1 MQEKIAQKGSFG
13 DKLSR
18 LLQDKG
24 ITQKDLAQAIG
35 VTTAMVN
42 RYIKRN
48 VKPSLET
55 IKKMSDYL
63 TVPSDVLL
71 DNTPIYLDDSDNDGG
86 NDNSI
91 TWKMRALEAERKL
104 SIIQEGFE
112 TLGATIAD
120 LAKIFSKT

>member
-42 RYIKRN
+42 RYIKRD

-71 DNTPIYLDDSDNDGG
+71 DNTPIYLDDSDDGG

>member
-42 RYIKRN
+42 RYIKRD

-71 DNTPIYLDDSDNDGG
+71 DNTPIYLDDSDKDGG

>member
-71 DNTPIYLDDSDNDGG
+71 DNTPIYLDDSDDDGG

>member
-24 ITQKDLAQAIG
+24 ITQKDLAKAIG

>member
-1 MQEKIAQKGSFG
+1 MQEEIAQKGSFG

-71 DNTPIYLDDSDNDGG
+71 DNTPIYLDDSDDDGG

>member
-1 MQEKIAQKGSFG
+1 MQEKIAPKGSFG

-18 LLQDKG
+18 FLREKN
-24 ITQKDLAQAIG
+24 ITQKDLAKAIG

-42 RYIKRN
+42 RYIKRD

-55 IKKMSDYL
+55 IKKISDYL
-63 TVPSDVLL
+63 AVPSDVLL
-71 DNTPIYLDDSDNDGG
+71 DSTPIYLDDNGNSDD
-86 NDNSI
+86 DNGV

>member
-35 VTTAMVN
+35 ITTAMVN

-63 TVPSDVLL
+63 MVPSDVLL
-71 DNTPIYLDDSDNDGG
+71 DNTPIYLDDSDNDGD